1 MVVKGGGIYEQAA
14 YIIYHEQ
21 QGNDR
26 NCGKHVINHI
36 FQKPVCD
43 IQTMRDAAARLDNT
57 EAAILGYNPTSR
69 KSENADSD
77 GFFNIQVLEIVLLDQ
92 AIILVPFR
100 SCGPN
105 LSLNPGRNGN
115 AYLLNVQAHWYCVLL
130 IKGVWFEL
138 NSLKDKVEVRTED
151 EISILVKHVNQKG
164 MVYLICKQDGSELP
178 IADIWVHDVNRERQK
193 LKTGCHLTTFNDLD
207 MKYKVVRESTKISHH
222 ISYNMSEDQIN
233 NKIQPLS
240 QKIELDALPDQ
251 ICVIIQNSRKL
262 ININLNKSLLSN
274 MEVISSSL
282 EDCSNFELT
291 TAPPIRK
298 LIYQNKL
305 IRLGDNPDNQNKEP
319 SDKFFERKGLYRLRK
334 I

>member
-1 MVVKGGGIYEQAA
+1 
-14 YIIYHEQ
+14 
-21 QGNDR
+21 
-26 NCGKHVINHI
+26 
-36 FQKPVCD
+36 
-43 IQTMRDAAARLDNT
+43 
-57 EAAILGYNPTSR
+57 
-69 KSENADSD
+69 
-77 GFFNIQVLEIVLLDQ
+77 
-92 AIILVPFR
+92 
-100 SCGPN
+100 
-105 LSLNPGRNGN
+105 
-115 AYLLNVQAHWYCVLL
+115 
-130 IKGVWFEL
+130 
-138 NSLKDKVEVRTED
+138 
-151 EISILVKHVNQKG
+151 

-319 SDKFFERKGLYRLRK
+319 SDKFFE
-334 I
+334 